1 MTLVI
6 IIAIVFALFGLAFVT
21 KRRFGVLGLGLS
33 AGAILAQ
40 SWSREVAHW
49 LQSTNVPVAP
59 LSYMTAATIL
69 LILLPA
75 LLLLIGGPKYT
86 DRKFAIIGAV
96 CFALLGTMLLIGP
109 LTTDLPMTDNSIRS
123 ALNFIAKWQNVLV
136 AGGIALAVAD
146 TLHANGPKF
155 SGHKKSKHS

>member
-6 IIAIVFALFGLAFVT
+6 IVAIALALFGLAFVT
-21 KRRFGVLGLGLS
+21 KRRFGVLGLGLA

-40 SWSREVAHW
+40 SWSREAAHW
-49 LQSTNVPVAP
+49 LSDNHIPVQP
-59 LSYMTAATIL
+59 LSHFTASTLL

-86 DRKFAIIGAV
+86 ERKYAIIGSA

-109 LTTDLPMTDNSIRS
+109 LTTDLPTADSSIHV
-123 ALNFIAKWQNVLV
+123 ALVFIARWQNVLIAV
-136 AGGIALAVAD
+136 GIALAIIDMLLA
-146 TLHANGPKF
+146 HGPKLPRRK
-155 SGHKKSKHS
+155 HSKH

>member
-6 IIAIVFALFGLAFVT
+6 IIAIALALFGLAFVT

-40 SWSREVAHW
+40 SWSREVARW
-49 LQSTNVPVAP
+49 LENGHIPVQP
-59 LSYMTAATIL
+59 LSHFTASTLL

-86 DRKFAIIGAV
+86 ERKYAIIGSV
-96 CFALLGTMLLIGP
+96 CFALLGTMLLIAP
-109 LTTDLPMTDNSIRS
+109 LTTDLPTADRGVRS
-123 ALNFIAKWQNVLV
+123 ALDFIAKWQNVLI
-136 AGGIALAVAD
+136 AGGIALAIVD
-146 TLHANGPKF
+146 TLLTHGPKLP
-155 SGHKKSKHS
+155 GRKKSKHS